1 MTKRDYYEVLGLDR
15 AATEE
20 DIKRVYR
27 KLALQYHPDRNPGN
41 RESEEKFKEATEAYE
56 VLKDPEKRATYD
68 RYGHA
73 GVGTGAGFGGFDF
86 STFDLSDALRAFMR
100 DFGSFNIFDEFFGQ
114 TTRTRRRGSP
124 RGKDLQLKLKLTLE
138 EIATGVDKK
147 IKLKRMVICDECRG
161 TGAAKGTS
169 KVTCP
174 RCQGAGQIRNVKR
187 TFLGQFVNVTTC
199 DYCQGEGQV
208 IQKPCPACSGQ
219 GKIKGT
225 STFSVKVPPGVVTGN
240 YIPIRGS
247 GDVGP
252 RGGPPG
258 DLIVLIEE
266 QEHDLFRRHEDDL
279 IYELPVSFSQAAL
292 GDQIEVPT
300 LDGKVNV
307 KIPSGT
313 QSGKIFRLKGKGIPH
328 LHGYGKGDELV
339 RIVVWTPT
347 RLSQEEKGLL
357 EKLAQFPGSKPPKAG
372 KNFFDKLKESLGM

>member
-1 MTKRDYYEVLGLDR
+1 MAKRDYYEVLGLDR
-15 AATEE
+15 DATEE
-20 DIKRVYR
+20 DIKKVYR

-41 RESEEKFKEATEAYE
+41 KESEEKFKEATEAYE
-56 VLKDPEKRATYD
+56 VLKDPEKKATYD

-100 DFGSFNIFDEFFGQ
+100 DFGSFSIFDEFFGQ
-114 TTRTRRRGSP
+114 TTRTRRRGGP
-124 RGKDLQLKLKLTLE
+124 RGKDLQVKLKLTLE

-161 TGAAKGTS
+161 TGAAQGTS
-169 KVTCP
+169 KTTCP
-174 RCQGAGQIRNVKR
+174 RCQGAGQIRKVKR

-219 GKIKGT
+219 GRVKGT
-225 STFSVKVPPGVVTGN
+225 STISVKVPPGVVTGN
-240 YIPIRGS
+240 YIPIRES
-247 GDVGP
+247 GDIGP

-258 DLIVLIEE
+258 DLIVLMEE

-300 LDGKVNV
+300 LDGKINV

-313 QSGKIFRLKGKGIPH
+313 QSGKIFRLKGKGILH

-347 RLSQEEKGLL
+347 RLSQEEKRLL
-357 EKLAQFPGSKPPKAG
+357 EKLAQSPGSKPPKAG
-372 KNFFDKLKESLGM
+372 KSFFDKLKESLGM